1 MAWIQEQLAAVPAW
15 LALLIV
21 FLLPMAEPSLP
32 LLGMLFPSQT
42 ALMASGVLAHHG
54 ALPLPA
60 AIAMAVLG
68 ALAGNVIGHLVG
80 RRWGSRLAANL
91 PARVTD
97 SPGYRAALHTVGT
110 YSARAVL
117 LGRFNAVLRTLV
129 PVMCGAVGVPWTR
142 FLGLSLLGSLLW
154 APSCVAVGMIA
165 GGSWQKWGGSGVLAA
180 GGAVLLLTS
189 SLPMLLSYLGSRKA
203 QANAT
208 LTTAG

>member
-15 LALLIV
+15 LTLLIV

-32 LLGMLFPSQT
+32 LLGMLLPSQT

-54 ALPLPA
+54 SLPVSA

-68 ALAGNVIGHLVG
+68 ALAGNVIGHLLG
-80 RRWGSRLAANL
+80 RRWGPRLTGSR
-91 PARVTD
+91 
-97 SPGYRAALHTVGT
+97 GYRAALHTVGT

-117 LGRFNAVLRTLV
+117 LGRFNAALRTLV
-129 PVMCGAVGVPWTR
+129 PVMCGAAGVPWAR
-142 FLGLSLLGSLLW
+142 YLGLSLLGSLLW
-154 APSCVAVGMIA
+154 APSCVAVGLLA

-180 GGAVLLLTS
+180 GSAVLLLTS
-189 SLPMLLSYLGSRKA
+189 SLPMLLSYLSSRRS
-203 QANAT
+203 QASAG